1 MRRLVVLP
9 LLAMLAVAGCA
20 RALPATPSGDEAA
33 AAVSTV
39 TPGPIQEPAGAEGD
53 LDPSDPVE
61 EGSPAPEVEAT
72 EVNSDPLTETVPTP
86 EPVPALLAPGDS
98 GEEIRDL
105 QHRLLQLD
113 WYEGPITGDFDPAT
127 QLAVEGFQGKRGLPV
142 YGYVDRGT
150 LDALVG
156 MTREPTHEEKHNILV
171 AGPALLKGGAEGD
184 EVRDLQSR
192 LKQIGWYNKLIDG
205 RYGDQTI
212 EAVRG
217 FQEKRQLPATGEVDQ
232 RTLDRLHGMTRKPT
246 EDEKN
251 NREPEKRSS
260 AAMSLDDR
268 CLTGRV
274 LCISKKQRKLAWVID
289 GEIKTVLDVRFGS
302 EQTPTRNGSFSVGWK
317 SRNHVSTEYGSE
329 MPYAMFFSGG
339 QAVHYSSDFASRG
352 YQGASHG
359 CVNVRDKGAIAALFD
374 EVKVGDK
381 VVVYTG

>member
-9 LLAMLAVAGCA
+9 MLAMLAVAGCA
-20 RALPATPSGDEAA
+20 RELPATPTRDEAVASVATVNPEPGEGTTAPEA
-33 AAVSTV
+33 ADEA
-39 TPGPIQEPAGAEGD
+39 
-53 LDPSDPVE
+53 
-61 EGSPAPEVEAT
+61 GSPAPEFEAT
-72 EVNSDPLTETVPTP
+72 EVASEPLTETVPTP
-86 EPVPALLAPGDS
+86 EPVSALHSPGDS

-113 WYEGPITGDFDPAT
+113 WYEGPITGDFDAAT

-142 YGYVDRGT
+142 HGFVDRGT

-171 AGPALLKGGAEGD
+171 AGPALLSNGAEGD
-184 EVRDLQSR
+184 EVRDLQAR

-205 RYGDQTI
+205 RYGEGTI
-212 EAVRG
+212 AAVRG
-217 FQEKRQLPATGEVDQ
+217 FQEKRQLPVTGEVDQ
-232 RTLDRLHGMTRKPT
+232 RTLDRLHGMTRRPT
-246 EDEKN
+246 EDEKH
-251 NREPEKRSS
+251 NREPEKRSP

-302 EQTPTRNGSFSVGWK
+302 AETPTRNGSFSVGWK

-339 QAVHYSSDFASRG
+339 QAVHYSADFASRG

-359 CVNVRDKGAIAALFD
+359 CVNVRDKGAIATLFD